1 MSKTVSARESLID
14 QEKKTDS
21 IKAQENTMRIAR
33 YNMLKTLDMFKIER
47 NELRRLRD
55 EQNQEQVWINRF
67 IKNEV
72 IEMSGQMEKMQRMMQ
87 H

>member
-1 MSKTVSARESLID
+1 MATVDRKKDSLKT
-14 QEKKTDS
+14 
-21 IKAQENTMRIAR
+21 QENSMKIAR
-33 YNMLKTLDMFKIER
+33 YNMLKTLDNFKIER
-47 NELRRLRD
+47 NELRRLKD

-72 IEMSGQMEKMQRMMQ
+72 IEMSEQMEKMQRMMQ